1 MAAGATYEPIATYT
15 TSGSATNYTFSN
27 IPQTYTDL
35 VLVFKG
41 SMSTFGGIWMRVG
54 NGSVDS
60 GANYSGQGLYSPGG
74 RNNDYNVYGL
84 NALNATEYQALGW
97 GIGIG
102 VYESVCRTNIAN
114 YSNTTTY
121 KTIIGRSDSYFYG
134 AQMNVGTWR
143 STAAINTIYLFA
155 TGGNITNGST
165 FTLYGIATA

>member
-1 MAAGATYEPIATYT
+1 MPSTYEPIANYT
-15 TSGSATNYTFSN
+15 TTNNTVNYTFPN

-35 VLVFKG
+35 ILVFKG

-60 GANYSGQGLYSPGG
+60 GANYSGQGLYSPARYG
-74 RNNDYNVYGL
+74 NDTNVYGL
-84 NALNATEYQALGW
+84 NELNKTEYQALGW
-97 GIGIG
+97 GVGIG
-102 VYESVCRTNIAN
+102 AYESVCRTNIAN

-121 KTIIGRSDSYFYG
+121 KTIIGRSDSSFYG
-134 AQMNVGTWR
+134 VQMNVGTWR

-165 FTLYGIATA
+165 FTLYGIAKA